1 MFIVSASARKNID
14 AEQSNT
20 SLNQE
25 NHSNLNTRAHNFLL
39 FRSTHSLPDGMPR
52 AKPKRPLTVIKYCCV
67 ILAMVSLV
75 ACDPG
80 ASDVTDLTDDI
91 SAELGADVASPI
103 ALADTST
110 PTAKQRTTR
119 GKATSHLLV
128 GTGNVHGVYFPIGGV
143 ICRLLNRHKPLHRI
157 RCSLESTG
165 GSIYNLREL
174 KKGNFD
180 LVFAQSDWQYHA
192 YNGSSTFETDGP
204 NPELRAVFALEPDPL
219 ALIVMSD
226 SDIKGFDDLENRS
239 VSFGY
244 ARSLQHRI
252 INDLLAAKGWD
263 DSNFK
268 RVRRMSDTK
277 QVGELC
283 AHKVEAILLLTS
295 SLTDYLRDL
304 DQSCSLKLVPIDG
317 PEIDSLISEKPY
329 YRTGQI
335 SKGRYLGSKD
345 DVKSFGLGAT
355 FVALQSTS
363 PKAIYHVVKE
373 IVENFKDFQSLHP
386 SLKGLSMKELPYA
399 GLSAPLH
406 PGAIRYYKEAR
417 LLKK

>member
-1 MFIVSASARKNID
+1 MNTPRYKLLSLEPANALCDGTAAAMRK
-14 AEQSNT
+14 SSRT
-20 SLNQE
+20 
-25 NHSNLNTRAHNFLL
+25 T
-39 FRSTHSLPDGMPR
+39 T
-52 AKPKRPLTVIKYCCV
+52 KYCCI
-67 ILAMVSLV
+67 ILAIVFLA
-75 ACDPG
+75 ACDRG
-80 ASDVTDLTDDI
+80 AGEVSDFTDDI
-91 SAELGADVASPI
+91 SSKSTELGTEVAKPIDVA
-103 ALADTST
+103 DKST

-119 GKATSHLLV
+119 GKATSHLLL
-128 GTGNVHGVYFPIGGV
+128 GTGSVQGVYFPIGGV

-192 YNGSSTFETDGP
+192 YRGTSTFEADGA
-204 NPELRAVFALEPDPL
+204 NPDLRAVFALEPDPL
-219 ALIVMSD
+219 ALIVKSA
-226 SDIKGFDDLENRS
+226 SEIKSFDDLENRS

-283 AHKVEAILLLTS
+283 ADKVEAILLLTS
-295 SLTDYLRDL
+295 SLTDYLREL
-304 DQSCSLKLVPIDG
+304 DESCSLRLVPIDG
-317 PEIDSLISEKPY
+317 PEIGEMITEKPY
-329 YRTGQI
+329 YRTGKI
-335 SKGRYLGSKD
+335 LKGMYLNSTE
-345 DVKSFGLGAT
+345 DVSSFGLGAT
-355 FVALQSTS
+355 FVAMKSTS

-373 IVENFKDFQSLHP
+373 IVENFKDFQSLHS
-386 SLKGLSMKELPYA
+386 SLKDLSMKDLPYA